1 MGVMMTKDYYAILGI
16 KPDTDQSLIK
26 TAAQAQA
33 NEINEAFRV
42 LNDPETRAAY
52 DAIWQQHYAQDKGI
66 SSPNQSV
73 VMPSSSAPI
82 MGAYG
87 EHNPPRSSVAFA
99 THSKKSLRENHNTI
113 FSQLAAKVRIQAPNS
128 IREILILLLAVVF
141 FVYVASGFFV
151 PLHERQD
158 VGNNLNFKRLSQQGP
173 Q

>member
-1 MGVMMTKDYYAILGI
+1 MTKDYYAILGI

-42 LNDPETRAAY
+42 LNDPEQRAAY
-52 DAIWQQHYAQDKGI
+52 DVIWQQHYAQNSVV
-66 SSPNQSV
+66 SSPNPSV
-73 VMPSSSAPI
+73 ITASPSSPK
-82 MGAYG
+82 MGMHG
-87 EHNPPRSSVAFA
+87 EHNPPRSSVTFA
-99 THSKKSLRENHNTI
+99 TYSKDKTSSDRGNFLG
-113 FSQLAAKVRIQAPNS
+113 QLVAKVRIQAPNS
-128 IREILILLLAVVF
+128 MREVLILLLAVVF

-158 VGNNLNFKRLSQQGP
+158 VGSNLNFKRLSQQGP